1 MRDIVIWPGRWWHC
15 WSHGGGRR
23 SVRQAGGRHGRW
35 RQRGEPVTAGPVVD
49 SIFPIEEELRRFRAT
64 LAEHP
69 QALDETTPSREALV
83 ARFVAA
89 LEATDTAELRRMA
102 LTRAEFAYL
111 YYPTTQFAQPPY
123 ELNPALVWYRLESY
137 SSRGLVRALDRFGG
151 RPLRVT
157 GHACD
162 AAPLVQGG
170 NRIWH
175 GCVLHARDAADR
187 QVSLSL
193 FGPVLEGGKVQVQAA
208 VVRERAVGR
217 SSGSGAARCSAPATG
232 Y

>member
-1 MRDIVIWPGRWWHC
+1 MIDRYLFSALAVITIVAFSGC
-15 WSHGGGRR
+15 SSG
-23 SVRQAGGRHGRW
+23 SAAAEAAA
-35 RQRGEPVTAGPVVD
+35 GEPVTTGVVD
-49 SIFPIEEELRRFRAT
+49 SIFPIEEEIRRFRAT

-69 QALDETTPSREALV
+69 QALDETAPSREALV

-170 NRIWH
+170 NRVWH

-193 FGPVLEGGKVQVQAA
+193 LGPVLE
-208 VVRERAVGR
+208 REGR
-217 SSGSGAARCSAPATG
+217 FKLLSYANGL
-232 Y
+232 

>member
-1 MRDIVIWPGRWWHC
+1 MTMKSLPATLFVIAMLAASGC
-15 WSHGGGRR
+15 GSGNA
-23 SVRQAGGRHGRW
+23 VAEEAV
-35 RQRGEPVTAGPVVD
+35 GEPTAVGVVD

-69 QALDETTPSREALV
+69 QALDEAAPSRDALV

-89 LEATDTAELRRMA
+89 LQATDTAELRRMA

-111 YYPTTQFAQPPY
+111 YYPTAQFAQPPY
-123 ELNPALVWYRLESY
+123 ELSPALVWYRLESY

-157 GHACD
+157 GHDCEES
-162 AAPLVQGG
+162 PLVQGG

-175 GCVLHARDAADR
+175 GCVLHARDAADSP
-187 QVSLSL
+187 VSLSL
-193 FGPVLEGGKVQVQAA
+193 LGPVLE
-208 VVRERAVGR
+208 REGEFKMLSYANGL
-217 SSGSGAARCSAPATG
+217 
-232 Y
+232 